1 MCFKSKFVNT
11 HNFTVLKS
19 MSLKPTIRQRL
30 PCMTSLNWWIFWT
43 SGKFRATVIGKTGKT
58 TILPRFYVKELDHGI
73 AVRWRSCLSKIFGS
87 HPELQNWVDSN
98 VRGLPSFFCV
108 RFDFLHS
115 STLKGRKARETL
127 ELEKKLAK

>member
-1 MCFKSKFVNT
+1 MKTLKKSEKEIMFDKDFITKYFQHIMLNP
-11 HNFTVLKS
+11 KS
-19 MSLKPTIRQRL
+19 L
-30 PCMTSLNWWIFWT
+30 
-43 SGKFRATVIGKTGKT
+43 
-58 TILPRFYVKELDHGI
+58 
-73 AVRWRSCLSKIFGS
+73 LSKIYGG

-127 ELEKKLAK
+127 ELEKS